1 MTDTAR
7 EATDGL
13 SRRSLLG
20 RGAVVGLG
28 ITLTGA
34 VGTIFG
40 SDSGVAGSDPAKPA
54 KTPPGYGPLVDDPAG
69 RLALPAGFSYI
80 LVAQSGVTTLE
91 TGELTPDRP
100 DGTANFEGR
109 HGGSILVNNHEISTT
124 GGNPVPHLDG
134 LVYDTGAF
142 GGTTT
147 IEVDRHGNRVREYVS
162 LAGTHNNCAGGKTPW
177 KTWLSCEETE
187 AVPTAANGLTL
198 PHGYVFEVDPY
209 DSGRNQNPKPIKAL
223 GRYAHEAVVVD
234 PKRHQL
240 YLTEDAGSPNGLI
253 YRFTPPDSARPLRR
267 GSLGQLG
274 DTDGQLEAMRAF
286 DYGTLV
292 PDLSVA
298 QVGTTYDVE
307 WATVPD
313 RDASAVPPAPAVTP
327 VPTRKQFNVAG
338 GTGAPGGDVTR
349 SRKLEGAWWGHDGFY
364 FVSSFARNTDGSAAQ
379 HDGQVWFLDPHR
391 DTITLVL
398 AFAYTPGDQDNDPDG
413 PDNITVSPF
422 GGVILAEDGEGKQ
435 HLVGADDRG
444 KAFFFARNEL
454 AGSEEFTGPNFSHD
468 KKILFA
474 NVQVPGHVFAI
485 TGPFRKAH

>member
-1 MTDTAR
+1 MTDTVR
-7 EATDGL
+7 ETPVGL

-20 RGAVVGLG
+20 RGAAVGAG

-40 SDSGVAGSDPAKPA
+40 SDASVAGNDARPAKA
-54 KTPPGYGPLVDDPAG
+54 KTAPGYGPLVDDAEG
-69 RLALPAGFSYI
+69 RLALPAGFSYL

-109 HGGSILVNNHEISTT
+109 HGGSILINNHEISAP

-134 LVYDTGAF
+134 LVYDTGAW
-142 GGTTT
+142 GGTTN
-147 IEVDRHGNRVREYVS
+147 IEVDRHGNRIREYVS
-162 LAGTHNNCAGGKTPW
+162 LAGTHNNCAGGQTPW
-177 KTWLSCEETE
+177 HTWLSCEETE
-187 AVPTAANGLTL
+187 DVPTATNGLTQR
-198 PHGYVFEVDPY
+198 HGYVFDVDPY
-209 DSGRNQNPKPIKAL
+209 DKRRNQNPKPIKAL

-240 YLTEDAGSPNGLI
+240 YLTEDAGNPNGLI
-253 YRFTPPDSARPLRR
+253 YRFTPPRSALPLRR

-274 DTDGQLEAMRAF
+274 DTDGTLEAMRAF

-292 PDLSVA
+292 PDLSVS

-313 RDASAVPPAPAVTP
+313 RDANAVS
-327 VPTRKQFNVAG
+327 TRKQFNVAG

-349 SRKLEGAWWGHDGFY
+349 SRKLEGAWWGHDGAFI
-364 FVSSFARNTDGSAAQ
+364 VSSFARNSDGSAAQ

-398 AFAYTPGDQDNDPDG
+398 QFAYTPGDQDTDEDG

-422 GGVILAEDGEGKQ
+422 GGVILAEDGEGLQ

-444 KAFFFARNEL
+444 KAFFFARNQL

-485 TGPFRKAH
+485 RGPFRKAH